1 MADQLPMF
9 ESTEAEGLV
18 GKGDEGRD
26 RDLRTVELTTREVHL
41 LLEYGYPFPD
51 EELKLRSSK
60 AVGGIHRVRLGAYWI
75 ELMLGDLA
83 RSEREV
89 RSRRLL
95 DELDELYSVL
105 ESSLNSGRG
114 APLR

>member
-9 ESTEAEGLV
+9 EGDEAEGSA
-18 GKGDEGRD
+18 GKGDAGGGK
-26 RDLRTVELTTREVHL
+26 DLRTVELTTREVGL

-51 EELKLRSSK
+51 EEQKLRASK
-60 AVGGIHRVRLGAYWI
+60 AVEGIHRVRLGAYWI

-83 RSEREV
+83 RSEREI

-95 DELDELYSVL
+95 DEIDELYSVL
-105 ESSLNSGRG
+105 ESALNSGRG
-114 APLR
+114 TPLR